1 MNLEIQRIVQ
11 ADDII
16 QLICQNLDTKQP
28 ETLHFSTDIWKE
40 MLDDHNKDLTFPF
53 KAILTI
59 DPDSEEPYLFI
70 IEEQE

>member
-1 MNLEIQRIVQ
+1 MNLQINRIVL
-11 ADDII
+11 ANDIV
-16 QLICQNLDTKQP
+16 QLIATNLDTKKPQ
-28 ETLHFSTDIWKE
+28 TLQFSEDIWKE